1 MIVIDNQETLDS
13 YLQLKPVKKWK
24 RTKVS
29 CFCNT
34 CKKYKVQMLQSIILP
49 FKCKDCKHSE
59 TMLKEETQEK
69 YKKTYQEKYGCDY
82 GFQSKEIK
90 RKSEQ
95 TKIKLYGDKNY
106 TNKEKMKET
115 NLKLYGSE
123 CVLSNKEIQEK
134 IKTTCKER
142 YGEESYIKTTE
153 MREKSI
159 QTMKDKYNVEYT
171 AQSKELRNKMEQSCL
186 VNYGV
191 KYPYQNYEIYNKSQ
205 FKKIKYD
212 NITFDSKW
220 ELYYYKYLKESQIN
234 FIYHPKMNL
243 WYEFNGKKHK
253 YYPDFYL
260 IDEQKIV
267 EIKSDYLYNEMLKE
281 NTKENEKLKLMKS
294 LNVIILQS
302 KELKEI
308 GII

>member
-1 MIVIDNQETLDS
+1 MIVIDKQETLDS

-59 TMLKEETQEK
+59 TMLKEETQER
-69 YKKTYQEKYGCDY
+69 YKKTYQERYGCDY

-153 MREKSI
+153 MREKSK

-171 AQSKELRNKMEQSCL
+171 AQSKELRNKME
-186 VNYGV
+186 
-191 KYPYQNYEIYNKSQ
+191 
-205 FKKIKYD
+205 
-212 NITFDSKW
+212 
-220 ELYYYKYLKESQIN
+220 
-234 FIYHPKMNL
+234 
-243 WYEFNGKKHK
+243 
-253 YYPDFYL
+253 
-260 IDEQKIV
+260 
-267 EIKSDYLYNEMLKE
+267 
-281 NTKENEKLKLMKS
+281 
-294 LNVIILQS
+294 
-302 KELKEI
+302 
-308 GII
+308 

>member
-1 MIVIDNQETLDS
+1 MIVIDKQETLDS

-59 TMLKEETQEK
+59 TML
-69 YKKTYQEKYGCDY
+69 
-82 GFQSKEIK
+82 
-90 RKSEQ
+90 
-95 TKIKLYGDKNY
+95 N
-106 TNKEKMKET
+106 
-115 NLKLYGSE
+115 
-123 CVLSNKEIQEK
+123 
-134 IKTTCKER
+134 
-142 YGEESYIKTTE
+142 
-153 MREKSI
+153 
-159 QTMKDKYNVEYT
+159 
-171 AQSKELRNKMEQSCL
+171 
-186 VNYGV
+186 
-191 KYPYQNYEIYNKSQ
+191 
-205 FKKIKYD
+205 
-212 NITFDSKW
+212 
-220 ELYYYKYLKESQIN
+220 
-234 FIYHPKMNL
+234 
-243 WYEFNGKKHK
+243 K

-267 EIKSDYLYNEMLKE
+267 EIKSDYLYNKMLKE
-281 NTKENEKLKLMKS
+281 HTKENEKLKLMKT